1 MKFSIQII
9 LSDAARARA
18 ARAIAKQTGEPVSA
32 DFVGPEFVTDC
43 PPIYYPDFVSVRVAD
58 GEYTYN
64 SRTVERVRVKEIK

>member
-9 LSDAARARA
+9 LSDTARARA
-18 ARAIAKQTGEPVSA
+18 ARAISKRTGEPVSPDFLGPRFVA
-32 DFVGPEFVTDC
+32 DH

-64 SRTVERVRVKEIK
+64 SRTVEHVRVKEIK